1 MFNDNVNVATVSRN
15 TVESIIAELRKIRSE
30 AREKQVLFGKQEE
43 AGFIALMEFID
54 MFQSLA
60 LSEAMICLKAWE
72 KYIVLNRF
80 IHQYLQRRIMSK
92 FL

>member
-1 MFNDNVNVATVSRN
+1 MKVFNDNGNVTTVSRN
-15 TVESIIAELRKIRSE
+15 TVKYIIAELRKHCSE

-60 LSEAMICLKAWE
+60 LSEAMICLKA
-72 KYIVLNRF
+72 
-80 IHQYLQRRIMSK
+80 
-92 FL
+92 